1 MRRIVTQ
8 ELLDN
13 DAGSPTEIADGLAD
27 LRLVNRWFGG
37 SSTSFRLL
45 RRVASHTQAKEL
57 SLLDV
62 AGASGD
68 VAHYVQARML
78 RNGVRMDVTVLDR
91 NASHLGR
98 QFPSIAADALR
109 IPFRD
114 ASFDVVCSSLFVH
127 HLEPEEVQ
135 RFAREALR
143 VARVAVVINDLRR
156 SALHL
161 ASVYAGIPLHRSRMS
176 RHDGPASVRRSYTVE
191 ELRDLLAT
199 TRLPLEIDKS
209 YFFRIGA
216 IVWKTPPAAGAAV
229 PAR

>member
-1 MRRIVTQ
+1 VRRTVTQ
-8 ELLDN
+8 ELLDH

-27 LRLVNRWFGG
+27 LRFVNRWFGG
-37 SSTSFRLL
+37 SSTLFRLVSK
-45 RRVASHTQAKEL
+45 VAAETQAKEL

-78 RNGVRMDVTVLDR
+78 RNGVRVEVAVIDR
-91 NASHLGR
+91 SPAHLGT
-98 QFPSIAADALR
+98 QFPSVAADALH

-114 ASFDVVCSSLFVH
+114 GSFDVVCSSLFLH
-127 HLEPEEVQ
+127 HLEPDEVV
-135 RFAREALR
+135 RFSQEALR

-161 ASVYAGIPLHRSRMS
+161 AAVYAGFPLHRSRMS
-176 RHDGPASVRRSYTVE
+176 RHDGPASVCRSYTVKE
-191 ELRDLLAT
+191 MREMLAMT
-199 TRLPLEIDKS
+199 KLPLEIRKS

-216 IVWKTPPAAGAAV
+216 ILWKAAAGKAAGQ
-229 PAR
+229 R